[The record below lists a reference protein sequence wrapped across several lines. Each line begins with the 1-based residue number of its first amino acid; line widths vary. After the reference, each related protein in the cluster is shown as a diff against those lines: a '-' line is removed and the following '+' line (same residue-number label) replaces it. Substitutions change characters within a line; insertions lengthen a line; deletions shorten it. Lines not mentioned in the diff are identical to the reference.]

1 MRKGFGPDAAFCAL
15 WTCDF
20 VSKTANRP
28 KLLSYC
34 LLGFRRK
41 DLETGVG

>member
-20 VSKTANRP
+20 RIEDSQSAQAP
-28 KLLSYC
+28 ELLSA
-34 LLGFRRK
+34 RVP
-41 DLETGVG
+41 T